1 MKTKV
6 TVVLTTRGNSNR
18 PHVYVEVMDLSI
30 ASENSPNKRWE
41 VNVPTD
47 DPVSENEYKLMLKQL
62 GLSEKFKPKNGH
74 RITCDAEAFCETYS
88 NGKTNHWL
96 EVQVTKSVRRLFSF
110 DKFQEI
116 DINEEGAK
124 FHFDFSLK
132 ERNTDNQTVQLEIPK
147 PEDKPAKPETKK

>member
-1 MKTKV
+1 
-6 TVVLTTRGNSNR
+6 
-18 PHVYVEVMDLSI
+18 
-30 ASENSPNKRWE
+30 
-41 VNVPTD
+41 

-132 ERNTDNQTVQLEIPK
+132 ERNTDNNKAWHGPYPVSWEHRFRGSGGK
-147 PEDKPAKPETKK
+147 VRNYKKRVGNQNACNCFAGCRSYGGNREKMPRA